1 MQFLDDD
8 NRMKTAID
16 LMEFALKPMSLDA
29 RPKRS
34 R

>member
-8 NRMKTAID
+8 NRMKTAIG
-16 LMEFALKPMSLDA
+16 LMELALKPMTLGA